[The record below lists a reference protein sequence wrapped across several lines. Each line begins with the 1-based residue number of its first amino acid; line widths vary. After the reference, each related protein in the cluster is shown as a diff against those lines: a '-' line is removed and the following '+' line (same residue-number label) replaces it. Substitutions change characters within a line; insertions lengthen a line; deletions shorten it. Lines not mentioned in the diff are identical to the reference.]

1 MIQFIFRFLSLVF
14 AGIAV
19 WEFIAERMNS
29 SPHSAILGQ
38 IWFTASPSSL
48 QIAEAVVERYIDPCS
63 LMLFLGCSPFL
74 WHPGVATIL
83 QLPAINVF
91 ASLAVAFFIIAQLIN
106 KRGRRNYSGLYKKH

>member
-1 MIQFIFRFLSLVF
+1 MF

-83 QLPAINVF
+83 QWPAINVF
-91 ASLAVAFFIIAQLIN
+91 ASLAVAFFIFAQLIN
-106 KRGRRNYSGLYKKH
+106 KRVHRKYSSIYKDH